1 MQKDKEKTVVIFRKY
16 KDNGAILALFPYV
29 TWSESDDSCS
39 GYMHVGQHGGAI
51 YSGCLHDTI
60 PANPS
65 EYKALKK
72 ELESMG
78 YNLIVRKRKG
88 NRK

>member
-1 MQKDKEKTVVIFRKY
+1 MQKDKEKTVAIFRRY
-16 KDNGAILALFPYV
+16 KNDSTIIALFPYEEWDNYGNCV
-29 TWSESDDSCS
+29 S
-39 GYMHVGQHGGAI
+39 YMHVGQHGGAD
-51 YSGCLHDTI
+51 YTGLLHNTVLAK
-60 PANPS
+60 PN

-72 ELESMG
+72 ELESLG